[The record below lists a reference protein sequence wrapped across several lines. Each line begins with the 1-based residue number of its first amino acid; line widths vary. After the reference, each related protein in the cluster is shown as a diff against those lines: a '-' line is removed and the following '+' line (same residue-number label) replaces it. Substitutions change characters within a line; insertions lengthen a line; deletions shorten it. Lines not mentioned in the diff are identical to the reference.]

1 MNIPTQLKA
10 LMAAGALA
18 SMVAL
23 WAVFLFIAPVVS
35 TGGVDDTH
43 SKLIIVSTAV
53 PAFFM
58 GWAALAFLR
67 ILMAEV
73 KREKAGA

>member
-1 MNIPTQLKA
+1 MNLPTQLKA

-18 SMVAL
+18 SVVAL

-43 SKLIIVSTAV
+43 SKLIMITTAV

-58 GWAALAFLR
+58 AWPALTFTR
-67 ILMAEV
+67 ILMAEA
-73 KREKAGA
+73 KREQAVA